1 MASDKIVQLS
11 DDTFETEVL
20 KSETP
25 VLVDFWA
32 SWCAPCKAISP
43 VVDGLADQYDGKVKI
58 GKLNV
63 DENPATPGQY
73 GVRGIP
79 TLILFKD
86 GKVLDQVVGA
96 VPKNQLESLIK
107 KAL

>member
-1 MASDKIVQLS
+1 MKVVELNSEN
-11 DDTFETEVL
+11 FEELVL

-32 SWCAPCKAISP
+32 PWCGPCRMLAPTLEK
-43 VVDGLADQYDGKVKI
+43 LADETESVVV

-63 DENPATPGQY
+63 DENQSLAAKYQ
-73 GVRGIP
+73 VRGIP

-86 GKVLDQVVGA
+86 GNLDKKVAGVQTLDNLKQFI
-96 VPKNQLESLIK
+96 N
-107 KAL
+107 